1 MSAAARPFDLR
12 PLLIANMA
20 CTMAMMAFVSLIGP
34 LARVLGLA
42 AWQTGAEVTVSGLLW
57 MLLARPWGLASDRL
71 GDAEC

>member
-42 AWQTGAEVTVSGLLW
+42 AWQAGAAVTVSGLLW